1 MSDLD
6 IEMGITPVITP
17 VATPVEGIKDV
28 VATEEEVGP
37 GVGPNHTTAE
47 LLKRA
52 RDVTASGQFIFSGFS
67 EMNVFVLLQFQ
78 DHILRLQRKLH
89 DSAEGVG
96 SWSDDDTKV
105 LHENLKQYRTTPIRY
120 LLTPDEALS
129 TNKTVLSWDRPPF
142 RDSHSAAEFLFG
154 KQPPPANGTATIPP
168 LRTTSYS
175 SQEETFVKDFGET
188 DYIDLCP
195 ENSNAL
201 NSYLR
206 RRLPEHFQ
214 YNSQERRVVAHL
226 KGPGQTENQSPP
238 TLSALT

>member
-1 MSDLD
+1 MSDHD
-6 IEMGITPVITP
+6 VEAGITPIVTHIEGTKNVVTTDED
-17 VATPVEGIKDV
+17 VAS
-28 VATEEEVGP
+28 P

-52 RDVTASGQFIFSGFS
+52 REVTASGQFIFSGFS

-78 DHILRLQRKLH
+78 DHVLRLQRKLH
-89 DSAEGVG
+89 QSVEGIG
-96 SWSDDDTKV
+96 SWSDDDTKD
-105 LHENLKQYRTTPIRY
+105 LHENLKQYRTTPIFYR
-120 LLTPDEALS
+120 LIPDEALS
-129 TNKTVLSWDRPPF
+129 MHKSVLSWDRPPF

-154 KQPPPANGTATIPP
+154 KQPARANGTPTTPP
-168 LRTTSYS
+168 LRTTTYS
-175 SQEETFVKDFGET
+175 SQVETFVKDFGET

-195 ENSNAL
+195 ENSNVL

-226 KGPGQTENQSPP
+226 KGPGQTENQSLPP
-238 TLSALT
+238 RSALT